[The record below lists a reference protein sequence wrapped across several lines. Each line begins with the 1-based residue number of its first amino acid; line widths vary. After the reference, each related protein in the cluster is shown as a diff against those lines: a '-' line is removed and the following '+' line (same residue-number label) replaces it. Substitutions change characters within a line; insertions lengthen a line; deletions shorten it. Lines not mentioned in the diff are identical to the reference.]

1 MDPEA
6 LPRPSDRRLAV
17 RLTADAL
24 RHVRRGHPWVFD
36 ASIVSVSHEGAPGD
50 LAVVFDADRRFA
62 AIGLYDPA
70 SPIRLRIL
78 HQGRP
83 VTIDATWWRR
93 RIAEAVARRAPLAED
108 PGTTA
113 YRCVHGENDGLP
125 GLVVDRYDRTVV
137 LALHSAALLPHLP
150 VLVAAI
156 ADVLDPE
163 RVVLR
168 FARTVTRGDTF
179 GLVDGEVLAG
189 SVPEGPIPFLEHGL
203 AFDADVQH
211 GQKTGAFLDQRD
223 NRALVGEASAGARV
237 LDVFC
242 CSGGFSVHAAAG
254 GARLVHAV
262 DRSPAAIETTRRAL
276 ERNRDR
282 PAVAACEVRTTVG
295 DAFAELEAL
304 RAQGA
309 RFDVVVVD
317 PPSFA
322 HKQADVPGALQ
333 AYGSLTRLALGVLRP
348 DGLLVQ
354 ASCSSRVSADA
365 FTAAVEGAAR
375 AARRPLDVVRRT
387 GQPIDHPVGFP
398 EGAYLKAVF
407 ARVPG

>member
-36 ASIVSVSHEGAPGD
+36 ASIVSLSHEGAAGD

-62 AIGLYDPA
+62 AIGLYDPT

-78 HQGRP
+78 HRGRP
-83 VTIDATWWRR
+83 ITIDAGWWRQ
-93 RIAEAVARRAPLAED
+93 RIAEAVDRRGPLAAD
-108 PGTTA
+108 PTTTA

-125 GLVVDRYDRTVV
+125 GLVVDRYDRTAV
-137 LALHSAALLPHLP
+137 LALHSAALLPHLT
-150 VLVAAI
+150 VLVDAVAEI
-156 ADVLDPE
+156 LEPE
-163 RVVLR
+163 RMVLR
-168 FARTVTRGDTF
+168 LARTVARGETF
-179 GLVDGEVLAG
+179 GLVDGEVLMGPA
-189 SVPEGPIPFLEHGL
+189 PEGPIPFLEHGL
-203 AFDADVQH
+203 KFDADVQH

-282 PAVAACEVRTTVG
+282 PAVARCEVRTTVG
-295 DAFAELEAL
+295 DAFVELDAL
-304 RAQGA
+304 AARGE

-322 HKQADVPGALQ
+322 HKQSDVAGALQ
-333 AYGSLTRLALGVLRP
+333 AYAALTRLALGVVRP

-387 GQPIDHPVGFP
+387 GQPLDHPVGFP